1 MGLDI
6 DKILQAPMNEIERKE
21 LERFQELGIL
31 SKNLQFWDVA
41 RPAIIFD

>member
-6 DKILQAPMNEIERKE
+6 DKILQAPRKEIEQKD

-31 SKNLQFWDVA
+31 NGNMDALYA
-41 RPAIIFD
+41 